1 MKSVG
6 GIIGALDMW
15 ELAVIPALLYNSE
28 TWYGINQECIEELE
42 KLQNLFLRVILQT
55 PKGTPKTA
63 LKWDTGTWPMKHR
76 IYFRKLTFANAIK
89 LLNEESLAKQIWE
102 EQVKNEW
109 PGLSKES
116 VEICRV
122 LELPNIVKEDKK
134 KIEWKKS
141 VKEKC
146 KDNIKNVLIN

>member
-1 MKSVG
+1 MKG
-6 GIIGALDMW
+6 KTKQ
-15 ELAVIPALLYNSE
+15 NH
-28 TWYGINQECIEELE
+28 
-42 KLQNLFLRVILQT
+42 LQNLFLRVILQT

-146 KDNIKNVLIN
+146 KDDITNILINEMKTKSKVKDKIEEKFERKDFLDKNNIY